1 MQLVAM
7 HTVLVAHSTTVGLLA
22 EAQVGVVAAV
32 AHSTTVG
39 PLVAPGTTPSTTPSI
54 CLSTTVG
61 AVVEAPSTTVG
72 AVVEAPSTTVGAVVE
87 VHSITV
93 GPRAERSTIPSMCP
107 STTAQSSIHPP
118 ASSTNWAP
126 ASQSQRR
133 MSGTQYLT
141 LSALRHTEKTFLFHS
156 YSRRL
161 SIHGRGHIGCSSPE
175 RPKFQAFTQLV

>member
-1 MQLVAM
+1 MVAM

-72 AVVEAPSTTVGAVVE
+72 AVVE
-87 VHSITV
+87 VHSTTV
-93 GPRAERSTIPSMCP
+93 GPRAVRSTIPSMCP

-161 SIHGRGHIGCSSPE
+161 SVHGRGHIGCSSPE
-175 RPKFQAFTQLV
+175 RPKFQAFTQLVSTMI